1 MNTLR
6 PLALA
11 ALGFVASGVSAQEV
25 VGRVISSAP
34 VIQQVAVPRQVCSPG
49 ATVQPQTSG
58 AGGVIGALVGAAIG
72 SQFGGGSGRGAAMV
86 AGTMAG
92 AVIGNSVEAQNQRQA
107 QGPQCV
113 TETFYEN
120 RTVAWQVT
128 YEYGGREFSTRL
140 PYDPGPTIRLQ
151 VTPVGAAG
159 DTPPPQVFAPQPMDP
174 VQVTTVP
181 PPVAAPATTIVYT
194 TAYASPYPVYQPVY
208 TPVVRPY
215 YPPVGVSLQFDYSRR
230 DGWRGRP
237 HRH

>member
-1 MNTLR
+1 MNTFR

-11 ALGFVASGVSAQEV
+11 VLGVVASGVSAQEV
-25 VGRVISSAP
+25 MGRVISSAP

-49 ATVQPQTSG
+49 AAVQPQTSG

-72 SQFGGGSGRGAAMV
+72 SQFGSGSGRGAATV
-86 AGTMAG
+86 AGTVAG

-107 QGPQCV
+107 QAPQCT
-113 TETFYEN
+113 TETYYEN

-128 YEYGGREFSTRL
+128 YEYAGREYSTRL

-151 VTPVGAAG
+151 VTPVGAVG
-159 DTPPPQVFAPQPMDP
+159 DAPPPQAYAPQPMDP
-174 VQVTTVP
+174 VQVAAVP
-181 PPVAAPATTIVYT
+181 PTVMAPPTTIVYGT
-194 TAYASPYPVYQPVY
+194 TYAAPYPVYQTVVPVA
-208 TPVVRPY
+208 RPY